1 MTFREDVIRRSDGSE
16 GIYSYIE
23 KPDFALIMPL
33 GVAEKPAQP
42 NRQPAHHPHIDR

>member
-23 KPDFALIMPL
+23 EPDFALIMPL
-33 GVAEKPAQP
+33 GVAEKPP
-42 NRQPAHHPHIDR
+42 T